1 MVTTKITEKEN
12 RKMENKFDT
21 KKVMEIN
28 KNSKVGAL
36 VFVEKYEDF
45 TKAIEK
51 SENIADTIGEV
62 EKTIAQRLQVG
73 KDIKAVVDK
82 FARPLKT
89 ADAQIRQFTTQY
101 MVENDIE
108 RFDGEVTKSITLQKS
123 KTTKGVLS
131 TKQIKVK
138 NKYVD
143 LKDFKFDDL
152 VEMLENLGVKTRVQ
166 TQEVTTTKDAG
177 IRVQK

>member
-1 MVTTKITEKEN
+1 
-12 RKMENKFDT
+12 
-21 KKVMEIN
+21 
-28 KNSKVGAL
+28 
-36 VFVEKYEDF
+36 
-45 TKAIEK
+45 
-51 SENIADTIGEV
+51 
-62 EKTIAQRLQVG
+62 
-73 KDIKAVVDK
+73 
-82 FARPLKT
+82 
-89 ADAQIRQFTTQY
+89 

-108 RFDGEVTKSITLQKS
+108 RFDGEVTKSITLQKA

-143 LKDFKFDDL
+143 LEILSYDDL